1 MNYCVNKMEI
11 LILGMSVSTIYDLF
25 AQKKNYFDRTLSSN
39 LIELDYCAINIYSIF
54 IIFQIFLMM
63 EKSLLFV

>member
-25 AQKKNYFDRTLSSN
+25 AQKKKYFDRTLSSN